1 MRKIPVIILFF
12 SCFQIFTAQVP
23 ENAKEKINLYLEQA
37 LKIHRLDSA
46 MYYVDKAVKMALQTG
61 NDSLIDATYYHKA
74 LVPAFL
80 GDFDKTLFYLK
91 KFDSVLNKHYH
102 PYYDFRRNTLYAY
115 AYSMKSNYDLSLKYN
130 FKSLELAKKNNDPE
144 QLADAYNNIGK
155 DYMNLG
161 DESNSYK
168 FLKLADSIYRKI
180 FGHSSDI
187 TYNNLSQVAPDF
199 KTAKYYSEKAYQQI
213 DTTDLQKLAYF
224 YLIRAQAYQRLKHYD
239 ESFKAAKK
247 SYELAKQVDNK
258 LIMNS
263 AGFFIG
269 KYYYNTNR
277 LDSAIVYL
285 TKNLESKQ
293 INLNNKMLTARLL
306 SEAYEKQQK
315 YKQALHYHKLYEKFK
330 DSISAEEA
338 KKMYAEFNVKYE
350 TAKKDKELAN
360 KELTLL
366 RQKRRFNILLIIS
379 GFALLILVSV
389 YQWFYYRER
398 KKEIAIAK
406 QLEKEKEI
414 NEMRYKFLGNIAHEI
429 RTPLTLIL
437 GNLELALEHI
447 NTKEKLKTYIKNAYD
462 NAKRVVY
469 EANEILELLKL
480 DKKKN
485 ILKPEIV
492 PLKQVLN
499 RIVLSF
505 KSLMTMKK
513 IELDFT
519 NDIPGTLKV
528 KLDLNKL
535 EKIINNI
542 ISNAIKYSPSGSQII
557 VKATIDN
564 GHLVLKV
571 KDFGPGIKAS
581 ELEKIFERFYQ
592 TQDNSSV
599 GGIGIGLAL
608 AQEFA
613 QLMNGQIKAYSEPG
627 KGSMFVLELPLET
640 VEETADQTEKDGKLQ
655 QNETFSENTG
665 KKKDKKQSILIV
677 EDNPEMNK
685 YLSTLLCPYFNCYQ
699 AFDGEEALE
708 KLKKYKIDLITSDI
722 MMPKMDGMTLLNE
735 LKKDE
740 KLSHIPVIMITAK
753 SLEEEKLKA
762 FSLGINDYI
771 IKPFSKNELL
781 ARVKNL
787 LKVKSQWEQWLFKE
801 KELLTETDESFDKR
815 FFEKMEKIIL
825 ENLHDENFKVSDLAI
840 KMGYSQRQLTRVV
853 KKHTG
858 LSPIQ
863 YILELRL
870 QKAYAY
876 IKSKKFDNLSEVR
889 YKVGLN
895 SASYFNRKFKER
907 FGVNPRDLM

>member
-1 MRKIPVIILFF
+1 MKHFLLILLFLNF
-12 SCFQIFTAQVP
+12 YQPATAQIPANPQKKVD
-23 ENAKEKINLYLEQA
+23 AYLDKA
-37 LKIHRLDSA
+37 LEIYRVDSA
-46 MYYVDKAVKMALQTG
+46 MYYVDKAVKTAMQTG
-61 NDSLIDATYYHKA
+61 NDSLIDAAYYHKA
-74 LVPAFL
+74 LVPAIL

-91 KFDSVLNKHYH
+91 KFDSVLSKHYH

-130 FKSLELAKKNNDPE
+130 FKSLELAKKNKDPE
-144 QLADAYNNIGK
+144 QVADAYNNIGK

-161 DESNSYK
+161 DETNSYK

-180 FGHSSDI
+180 FGHSSYI

-199 KTAKYYSEKAYQQI
+199 ETTEFYSKKAYQLL
-213 DTTDLQKLAYF
+213 DTTDLFQLATF
-224 YLIRAQAYQRLKHYD
+224 YMVRAQAYQRHGHND

-247 SYELAKQVDNK
+247 SYELAKKVDNK

-285 TKNLESKQ
+285 TKNLESEQ
-293 INLNNKMLTARLL
+293 MNLNNKMLAARLL
-306 SEAYEKQQK
+306 SKAYEKQQK
-315 YKQALHYHKLYEKFK
+315 YKQALHYHKLYAKYN
-330 DSISAEEA
+330 DSISAEKA
-338 KKMYAEFNVKYE
+338 KKVYAEFNVKYE
-350 TAKKDKELAN
+350 TAKKDKELAD
-360 KELTLL
+360 KELVLL
-366 RQKRRFNILLIIS
+366 RQKKRFNMLVIIGGFVLLV
-379 GFALLILVSV
+379 LVTV

-398 KKEIAIAK
+398 KKEIAAVK

-414 NEMRYKFLGNIAHEI
+414 NEMRYKFLGNITHEI
-429 RTPLTLIL
+429 RTPLTLII
-437 GNLELALEHI
+437 GNLELASEHLD
-447 NTKEKLKTYIKNAYD
+447 TKEKLKKYIKNAYE
-462 NAKRVVY
+462 NAKRVVN

-480 DKKKN
+480 DKNKN
-485 ILKPEIV
+485 ILKPKVV
-492 PLKQVLN
+492 PLKQVIN

-513 IELDFT
+513 IDLDFS
-519 NDIPGTLKV
+519 NDIQESLKV
-528 KLDLNKL
+528 KLDLDKL

-542 ISNAIKYSPSGSQII
+542 MSNAIKYSPSGSRII
-557 VKATIDN
+557 VKAAVEQDR
-564 GHLVLKV
+564 LVLKI

-592 TQDNSSV
+592 TKDNSSV
-599 GGIGIGLAL
+599 GGIGIGLSL

-613 QLMNGQIKAYSEPG
+613 RLMSGDIKAYSEPG
-627 KGSMFVLELPLET
+627 KGSLFVLELPLET
-640 VEETADQTEKDGKLQ
+640 VEETATPSVEDKQSQKAGISADDEKK
-655 QNETFSENTG
+655 E
-665 KKKDKKQSILIV
+665 DKKHSILIV

-699 AFDGEEALE
+699 AFDGEEAL
-708 KLKKYKIDLITSDI
+708 KILRNHKIDLITSDI

-787 LKVKSQWEQWLFKE
+787 LKVKTQWEQWLFKE
-801 KELLTETDESFDKR
+801 KELLSETDESFDKR
-815 FFEKMEKIIL
+815 FLEKMEKIIL
-825 ENLHDENFKVSDLAI
+825 ENLHDENFKVSDLARQI
-840 KMGYSQRQLTRVV
+840 GYSQRQLTRVV

-858 LSPIQ
+858 LSPVQ

-876 IKSKKFDNLSEVR
+876 IKSKKFDNLSEIR

-895 SASYFNRKFKER
+895 SPSYFNRKFKER
-907 FGVNPRDLM
+907 FGINPRDLMS